1 MLGSVMTL
9 GAISYLYTTTRA
21 QKMYFLSCA
30 DFWMAPS
37 YSRYIKF
44 CRQLKAGSE
53 GIGTY
58 FTCMEGWGVF
68 AMAPVVSCGGSPNFI
83 LADSPKADP
92 PKGALYHQRASWQ
105 ALLSEGPLWE
115 GSHWLGEGGPLERV
129 CQGGHPAPLRDKNQT
144 QR

>member
-1 MLGSVMTL
+1 MLGSDMTL

-30 DFWMAPS
+30 DFWMALS
-37 YSRYIKF
+37 YSRYIEF

-68 AMAPVVSCGGSPNFI
+68 AMAPVVSCGGE
-83 LADSPKADP
+83 PKFYLSRPA
-92 PKGALYHQRASWQ
+92 QR
-105 ALLSEGPLWE
+105 GPLPPE
-115 GSHWLGEGGPLERV
+115 GLLAGPSGGGTPLGGSTLQKGKGDR
-129 CQGGHPAPLRDKNQT
+129 A
-144 QR
+144 